1 MKYGVEV
8 RNRYSALLSEEQ
20 LDLGPTN
27 DVTTKYGKFIDAVK
41 YANRKHLQH
50 KLKKWYDDP
59 ANDPRV
65 EEARSKLFFTKET
78 YYLILVKTTDRQLPR
93 RRTLSL
99 HVIVLWSKSCLN
111 RK

>member
-1 MKYGVEV
+1 M
-8 RNRYSALLSEEQ
+8 SEEQ

-41 YANRKHLQH
+41 YANRKHLPH
-50 KLKKWYDDP
+50 KLKKCYDDP

-78 YYLILVKTTDRQLPR
+78 YYLDPCEDNRQTVAEEKN
-93 RRTLSL
+93 TLSTCYRT
-99 HVIVLWSKSCLN
+99 VE
-111 RK
+111 